1 VKRYDHSEKDD
12 CRGMVSN
19 DEDGDWVRWE
29 DAAALEK
36 RLAEAT
42 ALLKRCSDEMA
53 YDEFD
58 DPAQRVLEH
67 DVKAFLSAT
76 PSPPTEPA
84 PSLVEQIEAI
94 VVEWEDEFDS
104 LNAMS
109 RIQDLLRA
117 AREAGGR

>member
-1 VKRYDHSEKDD
+1 VKRYTMNVDQCGALYTDET
-12 CRGMVSN
+12 
-19 DEDGDWVRWE
+19 EDGDWVRWE
-29 DAAALEK
+29 GVTALEK